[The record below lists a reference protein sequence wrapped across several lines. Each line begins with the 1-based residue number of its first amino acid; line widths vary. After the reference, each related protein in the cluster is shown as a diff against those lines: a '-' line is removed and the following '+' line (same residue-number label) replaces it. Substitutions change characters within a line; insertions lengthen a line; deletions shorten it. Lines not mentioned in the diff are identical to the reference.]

1 LLLNLFLDSSSIGA
15 NALSFIYAI
24 EPLIGQNYP
33 AWREKIDM
41 ALAMYVLDYALTDD
55 KPVAPNVPAFPAD
68 LTAEQRVAREI
79 EF

>member
-1 LLLNLFLDSSSIGA
+1 
-15 NALSFIYAI
+15 
-24 EPLIGQNYP
+24 
-33 AWREKIDM
+33 M
-41 ALAMYVLDYALTDD
+41 TLAMYVPDYALTDD